1 MNRTSLPR
9 AFTLVEL
16 LVITVIFASLMGLLV
31 LGGRSNNGSQIRL
44 LSQSIASA
52 ILSAQSNALGN
63 EAGSGLILTPATD
76 TPVASNT
83 LYNADVP
90 PYAKGSVRSG
100 MPPVNLATTIATVSL
115 ESTNTT
121 AADLVNG
128 YKILFRCNSPLYI
141 APTLWMSITNGTQV
155 AFRTSANQTNQ
166 NTLWPKPPAGA
177 TLNFAMAR
185 YPIKSSLAVDV
196 TKTAAIDLRYSG
208 VGNTLTGDYG
218 ALANKGAIAIC
229 FNSVGALDAV
239 MQNVL
244 SPTKTVQ
251 PILPAA
257 PLYLLI
263 ASLSDIQANR
273 SLQQDSSRWLAIA
286 HNSGRVTIAS
296 NVPQAGT
303 TDKEKDVF
311 NARQKARLGI
321 ATK

>member
-1 MNRTSLPR
+1 M
-9 AFTLVEL
+9 
-16 LVITVIFASLMGLLV
+16 
-31 LGGRSNNGSQIRL
+31 
-44 LSQSIASA
+44 
-52 ILSAQSNALGN
+52 SAQSNALGN

-90 PYAKGSVRSG
+90 PYAKGSVSSG
-100 MPPVNLATTIATVSL
+100 VPPANLATTSTAVSL
-115 ESTNTT
+115 TPTNTA

-128 YKILFRCNSPLYI
+128 YKILFRCDSPSYV
-141 APTLWMSITNGTQV
+141 APTPWMSITNGTQV

-166 NTLWPKPPAGA
+166 NTLWPQPPAGA

-303 TDKEKDVF
+303 TETDVV
-311 NARQKARLGI
+311 NARKNARLGI

>member
-90 PYAKGSVRSG
+90 PYAKGSVSSG
-100 MPPVNLATTIATVSL
+100 VPPANLATTSTAVSL
-115 ESTNTT
+115 TPTNTA

-128 YKILFRCNSPLYI
+128 YKILFRCDSPSYV
-141 APTLWMSITNGTQV
+141 APTPWMSITNGTQV

-166 NTLWPKPPAGA
+166 NTLWPQPPAGA

-303 TDKEKDVF
+303 TETDVV
-311 NARQKARLGI
+311 NARKNARLGI

>member
-16 LVITVIFASLMGLLV
+16 LVITVIFASLMGLLM

-52 ILSAQSNALGN
+52 ILSTQSNALGN

-90 PYAKGSVRSG
+90 PYAKGSVSSG
-100 MPPVNLATTIATVSL
+100 MPPANLATTSTTVSL
-115 ESTNTT
+115 TPTNTA

-128 YKILFRCNSPLYI
+128 YKILFRCDSPSYV
-141 APTLWMSITNGTQV
+141 APTPWMSITNGTQV

-229 FNSVGALDAV
+229 FNSIGALDAV

-257 PLYLLI
+257 PLYLLS

-303 TDKEKDVF
+303 TETDVV
-311 NARQKARLGI
+311 NARKNARLGI

>member
-76 TPVASNT
+76 TPFASNT

-90 PYAKGSVRSG
+90 PYAKGSVSSG
-100 MPPVNLATTIATVSL
+100 MPPANLATTSTAVSL
-115 ESTNTT
+115 TPTNTA

-128 YKILFRCNSPLYI
+128 YKILFRCDSPSYV
-141 APTLWMSITNGTQV
+141 APTPGCRLQMARRLRFARLPIKQIKIRSGPSRPLGQRLILPWLAIRSSRRWRSMS
-155 AFRTSANQTNQ
+155 
-166 NTLWPKPPAGA
+166 PKPQPSTCA
-177 TLNFAMAR
+177 
-185 YPIKSSLAVDV
+185 
-196 TKTAAIDLRYSG
+196 TAASAIRSP
-208 VGNTLTGDYG
+208 VITG

-303 TDKEKDVF
+303 TETDVV
-311 NARQKARLGI
+311 NARKNARLGI

>member
-1 MNRTSLPR
+1 
-9 AFTLVEL
+9 
-16 LVITVIFASLMGLLV
+16 
-31 LGGRSNNGSQIRL
+31 
-44 LSQSIASA
+44 
-52 ILSAQSNALGN
+52 
-63 EAGSGLILTPATD
+63 
-76 TPVASNT
+76 
-83 LYNADVP
+83 
-90 PYAKGSVRSG
+90 
-100 MPPVNLATTIATVSL
+100 
-115 ESTNTT
+115 
-121 AADLVNG
+121 
-128 YKILFRCNSPLYI
+128 
-141 APTLWMSITNGTQV
+141 MSITNGTQV

-263 ASLSDIQANR
+263 ASLSFLGLGAQPPTPEWGAMISDGR
-273 SLQQDSSRWLAIA
+273 PTLQMAWWPVVFPGLALCWAGVALSFIA
-286 HNSGRVTIAS
+286 EGVTRR
-296 NVPQAGT
+296 
-303 TDKEKDVF
+303 ERDV
-311 NARQKARLGI
+311 KS
-321 ATK
+321 

>member
-1 MNRTSLPR
+1 
-9 AFTLVEL
+9 
-16 LVITVIFASLMGLLV
+16 MGLLM
-31 LGGRSNNGSQIRL
+31 LGGRSNNGSHIRL

-63 EAGSGLILTPATD
+63 EAGSGLILAPATD

-90 PYAKGSVRSG
+90 PYAKGSVSSG
-100 MPPVNLATTIATVSL
+100 VPPANLATTSTAVSL
-115 ESTNTT
+115 APTNT
-121 AADLVNG
+121 ADADLANG
-128 YKILFRCNSPLYI
+128 YKILFRCDSPSYV
-141 APTLWMSITNGTQV
+141 APTPWMSITNGTQV

-218 ALANKGAIAIC
+218 KLANKGDIAIC
-229 FNSVGALDAV
+229 FNSIGALDAV
-239 MQNVL
+239 MQDL
-244 SPTKTVQ
+244 QSQTKTVQ

-263 ASLSDIQANR
+263 ASLSDIQADR

-296 NVPQAGT
+296 NVPQAGKT
-303 TDKEKDVF
+303 ETDVV
-311 NARQKARLGI
+311 NARKNARLGI

>member
-52 ILSAQSNALGN
+52 ILSTQSNALGN

-90 PYAKGSVRSG
+90 PYAKGSVSSG
-100 MPPVNLATTIATVSL
+100 MPPANLATTSTVVSL
-115 ESTNTT
+115 APTNTA

-128 YKILFRCNSPLYI
+128 YKILFRCDSPSYV
-141 APTLWMSITNGTQV
+141 APTPWMSITNGTQV

-229 FNSVGALDAV
+229 FNSIGALDAV

-244 SPTKTVQ
+244 STTKTVQ
-251 PILPAA
+251 PIQPAA

-303 TDKEKDVF
+303 TETDVV
-311 NARQKARLGI
+311 NARKNARLGI